1 MKSVT
6 IKDISRIAGVSTM
19 TVSRVVNKEKH
30 VKRET
35 RERVIRAIKKY
46 GYEPNY
52 FARSL
57 KTRRSK
63 TIGLIIGDIENPY
76 YSRLSKGVIDTAED
90 ADYNVMVCNSKYSP
104 KLGEKYLNM
113 LLKRGVDGLVIATID
128 FNAALL
134 EKISRKNVPFVL
146 VTRRLDTL
154 EDINYVIADD
164 YYGGRLAAEYLVR
177 LGHRKILFLRAADV
191 SGANDRVR
199 AFQDVLQENGIDLG
213 ECLVSRVLN
222 SSDEIFEEIKQL
234 LKKRANYTAVIAGND
249 FVAIEAMEAMV
260 ELGLDI
266 PGDVSLIG
274 YDNLK
279 ITSILKVPLTT
290 VDQPK
295 LLFGQL
301 SAIRLIKLIEDPE
314 SRKNPQKIIKRP
326 KLVIRNSCRKIDGVQ

>member
-19 TVSRVVNKEKH
+19 TVSRVVNREKH

-35 RERVIRAIKKY
+35 REKVIRAIKQY

-90 ADYNVMVCNSKYSP
+90 ADYNVMVCNSKYSS

-128 FNAALL
+128 FDAVLL

-146 VTRRLDTL
+146 VTRRLDAP

-191 SGANDRVR
+191 SGANERVR
-199 AFQDVLQENGIDLG
+199 AFKDILRENSISLDGCMI
-213 ECLVSRVLN
+213 SRVLTG
-222 SSDEIFEEIKQL
+222 SDEIFEETKRL
-234 LKKRANYTAVIAGND
+234 LKNGMDLTAVIAGND

-266 PGDVSLIG
+266 PGNISLIG

-301 SAIRLIKLIEDPE
+301 SAMRLIRLIEDPE
-314 SRKNPQKIIKRP
+314 ARKNPQKIIKRP
-326 KLVIRNSCRKIDGVQ
+326 KLVIRDSCRKIGGV

>member
-1 MKSVT
+1 
-6 IKDISRIAGVSTM
+6 
-19 TVSRVVNKEKH
+19 
-30 VKRET
+30 
-35 RERVIRAIKKY
+35 
-46 GYEPNY
+46 
-52 FARSL
+52 
-57 KTRRSK
+57 
-63 TIGLIIGDIENPY
+63 
-76 YSRLSKGVIDTAED
+76 
-90 ADYNVMVCNSKYSP
+90 
-104 KLGEKYLNM
+104 
-113 LLKRGVDGLVIATID
+113 
-128 FNAALL
+128 
-134 EKISRKNVPFVL
+134 VL